1 MECENNAIG
10 IISSCLILSTPCR
23 DISRKRKEGENNA
36 PLMMMQPNPY
46 QNQASQKE
54 KEKKRDASTPKGKRK
69 DTRKNNLHHPYAMF
83 GVSDLRF
90 PPAQ

>member
-23 DISRKRKEGENNA
+23 DISRKGKERKNNA

-54 KEKKRDASTPKGKRK
+54 KEKRRFHPEKKTKRHQEKQP
-69 DTRKNNLHHPYAMF
+69 PPP
-83 GVSDLRF
+83 LRYVWCL
-90 PPAQ
+90 